1 MPPACCCVAHPC
13 TIGHCVLLVEAFQSE
28 EPARRLA
35 AALGRFIYA
44 ASEPSKTKKLAFQDQ
59 TWTWIKMRCL
69 VRPHETEIY
78 PVPVF
83 AFVTLKKTTQLILSS
98 EAFTEVGSLVSFDS
112 RFDPPRQAL

>member
-1 MPPACCCVAHPC
+1 MSDRGRFALLEVLDASCSS
-13 TIGHCVLLVEAFQSE
+13 LLVEASSE

-112 RFDPPRQAL
+112 CFDPPRQAL